1 MKAHMFEPNGATG
14 SADNEPLAGPPGA
27 AAEPV
32 RAPRLD
38 LIERQYV
45 DTEALAHVGSW
56 EWDAIEDRSS
66 WSDEMCR
73 IYGQPLGFAPT
84 YAEFQ
89 SLVHPDDIRL
99 IGGGEIDRPTGMHRY
114 DLAYRVVR
122 PDGEI
127 RYVHGRRDARR
138 APDGTV
144 THLFGT
150 TQDVTEQRLAEIAR
164 REAQELFET
173 AFSQAPIGMALIG
186 LDGRWMKVNRAVCTI
201 TGWPQSDLLRRTF
214 QDITHPDDLEADLAQ
229 VQRLLAGEITGYQIE
244 KRYLTRGGSHI
255 WALLSVSL
263 VRDAQGQPRH
273 FISQIE
279 DISQRKLA
287 EERLRAAEA
296 DARLQR
302 DHATAIIGA
311 MHDGYAFTVDGEIK
325 AVNDALC
332 AVTGFGRDQLVGARI
347 PFPFWA
353 PEQYSEMNDL
363 RRRVIAEGGGMIEGT
378 FMRANGERFEAELT
392 AHPARDAAG
401 RTIGFVSTMRDVS
414 AQNRHHRELE
424 RLART
429 DSLTG
434 LANRHVLQES
444 LHREA
449 GRRASDKR
457 QLALVLLDLDLFKQI
472 NDEHGHPA
480 GDAVLIEVARRLG
493 MTVRAGEVLARVG
506 GEEFAWLLPA
516 SSVSE
521 AIAAADRA
529 RAAIASSP
537 FVTAGVLT
545 MSAGVGLMPTPSDG
559 DALYRLADRAL
570 YEAKQNGRN
579 RTCCHAG
586 NPGGRSLVQPV
597 GDDDG
602 EPLWTQR
609 S

>member
-1 MKAHMFEPNGATG
+1 MFQPQGATG
-14 SADNEPLAGPPGA
+14 SADSKPPSQSPRAAGEA
-27 AAEPV
+27 AHGS
-32 RAPRLD
+32 RLD
-38 LIERQYV
+38 VRERQYV

-66 WSDEMCR
+66 WSDELCR
-73 IYGQPLGFAPT
+73 IYGVPLGFSPT
-84 YAEFQ
+84 DAEFRA
-89 SLVHPDDIRL
+89 LVHPDDQNL
-99 IGGGEIDRPTGMHRY
+99 IDGGGAERPRGLQRY
-114 DLAYRVVR
+114 DGAYRIVR

-127 RYVHGRRDARR
+127 RHVHARRDVIR
-138 APDGTV
+138 DEHGTL
-144 THLFGT
+144 THMFGT
-150 TQDVTEQRLAEIAR
+150 TQDVTELFQAEIAR

-186 LDGRWMKVNRAVCTI
+186 LDGRWVKVNRAVCTI
-201 TGWPQSDLLRRTF
+201 TGWPKSELLQRTF
-214 QDITHPDDLEADLAQ
+214 QD
-229 VQRLLAGEITGYQIE
+229 ITGYQIE
-244 KRYLTRGGSHI
+244 KRYLTRDGSHI

-263 VRDAQGQPRH
+263 ARDAQGQPRH

-287 EERLRAAEA
+287 EERLREAEA
-296 DARLQR
+296 EARLQR
-302 DHATAIIGA
+302 DHATAIIAA
-311 MHDGYAFTVDGEIK
+311 MHEGYAFTVDGEIK

-332 AVTGFGRDQLVGARI
+332 TVTGFAREQLVGART

-353 PEQYSEMNDL
+353 PEHFSEMNDL
-363 RRRVIAEGGGMIEGT
+363 VRRVLAEGGGLMEST
-378 FMRANGERFEAELT
+378 FMRANGERFEAEVT
-392 AHPARDAAG
+392 AHPARDATG
-401 RTIGFVSTMRDVS
+401 ETIGFVSTMRDVS
-414 AQNRHHRELE
+414 VQNRHHRELE

-444 LHREA
+444 LQLEA

-516 SSVSE
+516 SSVLE

-529 RAAIASSP
+529 RAAIASHP
-537 FVTAGVLT
+537 FATAGALT

-586 NPGGRSLVQPV
+586 GSTDVALVAAV
-597 GDDDG
+597 SDDG
-602 EPLWTQR
+602 ELVSAQHP
-609 S
+609 